1 MNAVTNPFGDENAR
15 PAQSGAM
22 AQLERREEAEIMV
35 MMGAARRFPRDE
47 RAAVGK
53 IQRAFERFT
62 LASESTYTYSRG
74 GQEISDLNIRA
85 MEAIATAWGNIDAT
99 WAEVFRG
106 MGGDG
111 VPYSFVE
118 AKALDLETTNRKRIG
133 FIVRHWRDTKSGG
146 YRLKDERD
154 IYELCANMAQRRV
167 RACLSALI
175 PEDVKAFARETADA
189 TMLTK
194 AEVTP
199 DSLKA
204 LLEAFAPFGVTK
216 EHIEKFIQRN
226 LESMQPAQLVRMRK
240 IYRGLHIG
248 EAKPGDFFEG
258 FEDKPKGDG
267 NTTSL
272 QDIKDKANPPAATPA
287 PSPTPAPGPA
297 ASTDLAG
304 SPLPQADTG
313 APKAPEPDALLE
325 KFKKSKNQDA
335 LAVHWAW
342 VTPANYPDEAVRI
355 RLNEAAEARHK
366 ELQK

>member
-106 MGGDG
+106 MGEDG

-167 RACLSALI
+167 RACISALI

-258 FEDKPKGDG
+258 FEDKPKGGG

-287 PSPTPAPGPA
+287 PSPAPVGDVK
-297 ASTDLAG
+297 TDLAG
-304 SPLPQADTG
+304 SPVANNG
-313 APKAPEPDALLE
+313 APKPPEPDALID
-325 KFKKSKNQDA
+325 KMKKAKNMDA
-335 LAVHWAW
+335 LDVHVGW
-342 VTPANYPDEAVRI
+342 VTAANYPDEAVRQ
-355 RLNEAAEARHK
+355 RLNDHYEARK
-366 ELQK
+366 AELEKK

>member
-1 MNAVTNPFGDENAR
+1 VNNAVANPFGDENAQ
-15 PAQSGAM
+15 PANRGAL

-47 RAAVGK
+47 RLAAAK

-85 MEAIATAWGNIDAT
+85 MESIAAAWGNIDAS

-106 MGGDG
+106 VGEDG

-133 FIVRHWRDTKSGG
+133 FIVRHWRDTKRGG
-146 YRLKDERD
+146 YALKDERD
-154 IYELCANMAQRRV
+154 IYELCGNMAQRRV
-167 RACLSALI
+167 RACIGALI
-175 PEDVKAFARETADA
+175 PEDIKAFARETADA

-204 LLEAFAPFGVTK
+204 LLEAFEPFGVTK
-216 EHIEKFIQRN
+216 AHIEKFIQRN

-248 EAKPGDFFEG
+248 EAKPGDFFDG
-258 FEDKPKGDG
+258 FEERAKDAG
-267 NTTSL
+267 NTTTL
-272 QDIKDKANPPAATPA
+272 DDIKGKANPPTATPA
-287 PSPTPAPGPA
+287 PSPAPGPA
-297 ASTDLAG
+297 ASAPAAATDLAG
-304 SPLPQADTG
+304 TPLDG
-313 APKAPEPDALLE
+313 APKPPEPDALLE
-325 KFKKSKNQDA
+325 KFKKAKNQDA

-342 VTPANYPDEAVRI
+342 ITPANYPDEAVRI
-355 RLNEAAEARHK
+355 RLNEAAEARHQ